1 MTSRPGYDGRRE
13 AIGLAMQ
20 ATRAITSVKKVLEE
34 GHLSAAE
41 TNALVV
47 IRDSL
52 SDALGAA
59 GAREA
64 TSVLPRRLH
73 DRRSLARVRLTITAA
88 KRSTEGLDREGLTA
102 SLTSRVQDL
111 DAAIENE
118 TLSDPY
124 ALIDFLK
131 NLADTALEAAA
142 GRGETLRR
150 PEVL

>member
-1 MTSRPGYDGRRE
+1 
-13 AIGLAMQ
+13 
-20 ATRAITSVKKVLEE
+20 
-34 GHLSAAE
+34 
-41 TNALVV
+41 
-47 IRDSL
+47 
-52 SDALGAA
+52 
-59 GAREA
+59 
-64 TSVLPRRLH
+64 
-73 DRRSLARVRLTITAA
+73 LARVRLTITAA